1 MAEQDIVERLRE
13 VNITRY
19 DEAGEGHVGPCMVEH
34 KNGDYVQHSDH
45 LAVVDKLTAE
55 LASLRQQLAE
65 ARVTARRE
73 ALEEA
78 AKVAKDF
85 GPSRPIVGRNP
96 TSTIV
101 GRWEG
106 EQAASAGIASLI
118 RALPHP
124 DREGERE

>member
-13 VNITRY
+13 VNITRF

-34 KNGDYVQHSDH
+34 ENGDYVQHSDH
-45 LAVVDKLTAE
+45 LAVVDKLTTE

-65 ARVTARRE
+65 ARETSRRE

-78 AKVAKDF
+78 AKVAD
-85 GPSRPIVGRNP
+85 GMPG
-96 TSTIV
+96 
-101 GRWEG
+101 WE
-106 EQAASAGIASLI
+106 QPRDVATAI

-124 DREGERE
+124 DREGERG